1 MSLCHSSAH
10 TTQIRATFYFSPE
23 GKSVHEISTVNT
35 SLIEGL
41 EIVRLTAY
49 IHPFTEE
56 RHVYAEGFVFL
67 NEVYGNKG
75 LQVLTGVNF

>member
-1 MSLCHSSAH
+1 M
-10 TTQIRATFYFSPE
+10 
-23 GKSVHEISTVNT
+23 NT

-56 RHVYAEGFVFL
+56 RHVYAEGFGFL